1 MAVTAM
7 STVTKQILFQSG
19 ELPHDWLRTNGTDIK
34 PGMIVTKTG
43 ETITTPDID
52 IPGAVDEVSVGIVGL
67 LPNHDIDTAY
77 GDNVFVPVHSKGS
90 GDIVWMWMTAG
101 ESDQVQG
108 APIMHSHAGANG
120 LGLPGELVN
129 EYTGQAYRDA
139 DVDATDDT
147 PMLLLLQ

>member
-19 ELPHDWLRTNGTDIK
+19 ELPHDWARTNGTDIK

-52 IPGAVDEVSVGIVGL
+52 IPGAADEISYGIVGL
-67 LPNHDIDTAY
+67 LEDHDIDTAY
-77 GDNVFVPVHSKGS
+77 GDNVFVPLHSKGS
-90 GDIVWMWMTAG
+90 GAVVWMWCTAG
-101 ESDQVQG
+101 DGDKVVG
-108 APIMHSHAGANG
+108 APMMHSHAGANG
-120 LGLPGELVN
+120 LGLGGELVN
-129 EYTGQAYRDA
+129 EYLGQAYRDG
-139 DVDATDDT
+139 DIDATNDT